1 MKKNLFYILA
11 YVFYGIALVLA
22 IIAFFES
29 GNIQL
34 ILALVS
40 LGLVIIGATFNYI
53 DRRKYRIN
61 K

>member
-29 GNIQL
+29 GTIQL

-53 DRRKYRIN
+53 DRRKYRIKN
-61 K
+61 